1 MRFFWYLLIGLSLVS
16 KGYSQ
21 IAQKYVKSYGPEISK
36 GGEFIYAVASDHLGI
51 LYFATDK
58 GVVVYDGETWDVISI
73 NEAGVTSLEYDF
85 RQHRLWVG
93 GFGNFGYLIKNH
105 DTRYQYVCLSD
116 SVSRARPFKQVWQ
129 ILSSK
134 DKVTFMAD
142 DRHFVV
148 RGDVVTEREMPNT
161 YIYEVGGI
169 EYFSKRAPG
178 KGLYILQGSELK
190 KIWDQSPLSYESTF
204 QIFELNRNNHLL
216 FTPYDGVFI
225 HHLPTNRVA
234 RYTQKLNQLTID
246 NSFYHAYL
254 ISDSVLAMGTF
265 NNGVVISDLKG
276 NVIEQITMD
285 NGLLS
290 NGVSDLKLDGF
301 GKLWAATDYG
311 ISVID
316 LKATQ
321 PAFSMRDE
329 VKPQTVITSLSVNND
344 STIYWPT
351 SASRLYFERSPNFLQ
366 IKMATP
372 AIAYMVDHQ
381 YLVRLDGY
389 DSTWRASAH
398 SNYEKYT
405 RLPNGTY
412 TFRVKSLLDSKELPE
427 TTLSFTIN
435 EPWYSIFVDYSQHL
449 AISIGFV
456 ALLIFALTYNLRAS
470 KNELT
475 KLVSEKTRAIEAQ
488 QQKLI
493 EMNKSLADTNEE
505 LDSFLYRSS
514 HDLVAPVKSI
524 KGLLM
529 LMKMQKEECQNYIP
543 MMENRIN
550 RLELILSE
558 INVYVKNVKQEP
570 VRYSFF
576 LKPLA
581 EETWAEVEFIPEAKK
596 ISFEIDIDQVSV
608 TSDRDRW
615 KMIISNLLVNA
626 IKYHNYSRQNPFVK
640 LTAKIE
646 AGELLLLV
654 EDNGQGIKDEYQQRL
669 FEMFYRA
676 NSNSEGT
683 GLGLFLVKKAV
694 DSMKGSIHIHSEYL
708 AGTRVMITM
717 PV

>member
-1 MRFFWYLLIGLSLVS
+1 MRFLWYLLIGLSLVVQ
-16 KGYSQ
+16 GYSQ
-21 IAQKYVKSYGPEISK
+21 IPQKYIKSYGPEICR
-36 GGEFIYAVASDHLGI
+36 GGEFIYEVDSDDRGI
-51 LYFATDK
+51 LYFATDN
-58 GVVVYDGETWDVISI
+58 GLIVYDGETWDVISI
-73 NEAGVTSLEYDF
+73 KDAGVTSLEYDSKL
-85 RQHRLWVG
+85 HRLWVG
-93 GFGNFGYLIKNH
+93 GFGNFGYVIKSNR
-105 DTRYQYVCLSD
+105 TRYQYVCLSD
-116 SVSRARPFKQVWQ
+116 SVSHARPFKQVWQ
-129 ILSSK
+129 ILSGK

-142 DRHFVV
+142 ERHFIVQD
-148 RGDVVTEREMPNT
+148 DVVTERDLQNT
-161 YIYEVGGI
+161 YVYEVGGI

-178 KGLYILQGSELK
+178 KGLYIWQESELK

-204 QIFELNRNNHLL
+204 QIFELNKNNHLL

-225 HHLPTNRVA
+225 HHLPTNRVT
-234 RYTQKLNQLTID
+234 RYTQKLNKITID
-246 NSFYHAYL
+246 NSFYHAYPL
-254 ISDSVLAMGTF
+254 SDSVLAIGTF
-265 NNGVVISDLKG
+265 NKGVVITDLKG
-276 NVIEQITMD
+276 NVFEQITME

-290 NGVSDLKLDGF
+290 NGVSDLKPDGF

-316 LKATQ
+316 LEATQ
-321 PAFSMRDE
+321 PAFSMRDAI
-329 VKPQTVITSLSVNND
+329 KPQTLITSLAVNND
-344 STIYWPT
+344 SVIHWPT
-351 SASRLYFERSPNFLQ
+351 SESKLHFQRSPDFLQ
-366 IKMATP
+366 IYLSTP

-389 DSTWRASAH
+389 DSAWRVSAH
-398 SNYEKYT
+398 ANYEKFA

-412 TFRVKSLLDSKELPE
+412 TFRAKSLVNGNELPE
-427 TTLSFTIN
+427 TTLSFTIH
-435 EPWYSIFVDYSQHL
+435 EPWYSSLVDNSHY
-449 AISIGFV
+449 IGLSVAVV
-456 ALLIFALTYNLRAS
+456 ALLTFTLTYNLRAS
-470 KNELT
+470 KKELT

-488 QQKLI
+488 QQKLM
-493 EMNKSLADTNEE
+493 EMNKSLVDTNDE
-505 LDSFLYRSS
+505 LDTFLYRSS

-529 LMKMQKEECQNYIP
+529 LMKMPNEEYKDYIP

-570 VRYSFF
+570 VKYSFF

-596 ISFEIDIDQVSV
+596 ISFEIDMDEVSIK
-608 TSDRDRW
+608 SDRDRW

-626 IKYHNYSRQNPFVK
+626 IKYHDSSRENPFVR
-640 LTAKIE
+640 LTAKIK
-646 AGELLLLV
+646 AKELLLV
-654 EDNGQGIKDEYQQRL
+654 IEDNGQGIKTEYQHRL

-683 GLGLFLVKKAV
+683 GLGLFLVKKVV

-708 AGTRVMITM
+708 VGTKVTIQV